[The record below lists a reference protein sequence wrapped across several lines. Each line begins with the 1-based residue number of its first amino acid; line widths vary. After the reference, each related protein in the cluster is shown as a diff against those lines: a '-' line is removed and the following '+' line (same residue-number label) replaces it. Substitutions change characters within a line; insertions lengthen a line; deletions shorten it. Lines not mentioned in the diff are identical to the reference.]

1 MNKFELDNLSK
12 AFNTISEKEWT
23 ESIRDYLSG
32 DYKGAH

>member
-23 ESIRDYLSG
+23 ESVREYLSG
-32 DYKGAH
+32 DHKGAH